1 MDPTLKTQ
9 TLERLK
15 GKMPDLAPR
24 LRLAAKYI
32 IDHPA
37 DFGLDA
43 IRTTGRKAGV
53 STYTLVRLAE
63 AFGFESYEAFRA
75 PFRQALVAMAP
86 ATARPDW
93 LAEMGRRSFATPQAR
108 AVENTLGTVNRSL
121 YQQDPAQIV
130 RLADAMLGARMVYLT
145 ASRASYALAYFLHY
159 VGRMALPSLHLI
171 PRHMNSPIDELSV
184 ARPGDMILAITFTPY
199 SRDTVEACRFAQ
211 SRGVRLVLL
220 TDS

>member
-1 MDPTLKTQ
+1 
-9 TLERLK
+9 
-15 GKMPDLAPR
+15 
-24 LRLAAKYI
+24 
-32 IDHPA
+32 
-37 DFGLDA
+37 
-43 IRTTGRKAGV
+43 
-53 STYTLVRLAE
+53 
-63 AFGFESYEAFRA
+63 
-75 PFRQALVAMAP
+75 LVAMAP

-121 YQQDPAQIV
+121 YQQDPAQMV

-184 ARPGDMILAITFTPY
+184 ARPGDMMLAITFTPY

-220 TDS
+220 TDSDVAVPDLAPEETLVASTLSTHYFGSYTGAMAVLELLVATLIDRAGPEAIARIDAYGKLRRDHDFYWDRPQKT